1 MNLPSL
7 ILLSLV
13 VILALWA
20 ILHVV
25 RNRRKGRCAGCQC
38 DCPLK
43 QVK

>member
-13 VILALWA
+13 AVLALWA